1 MQLIRSLIS
10 MNRFHP
16 PRNENEA
23 ESQQSSQPMYLTF
36 DEDDFRVNAYLQK
49 EYDDYYDTTDQ
60 EDYDYLLTDDES
72 LY

>member
-1 MQLIRSLIS
+1 
-10 MNRFHP
+10 
-16 PRNENEA
+16 
-23 ESQQSSQPMYLTF
+23 MYLTF